1 MPALNNED
9 EVLNQ
14 KEVGVAIGT
23 NVNLQTLEEE
33 EENNGS
39 RKNILYR
46 TNEVP
51 PWHLCILLG
60 LQHFFLM
67 VGTTLSVPYIVT
79 PLLCLQDDDPSR
91 GKIISSIF
99 FVSGIVTLLQTT
111 LGCRLPVIQGATFAF
126 LLPTI
131 AIMNTSFDSCQTYDY
146 ANLTSDEKD
155 EIWMRR
161 MRTIQGAVSVAS
173 VTEVFIGLTGF
184 VGFMASWITPLTIVP
199 TIALMGLSLFRTAA
213 NKASTHWGISLM
225 TASLFVLFS
234 QYLSRF
240 VIPVQRWKNNK
251 FFVAIYKIF
260 TFFPI
265 LSAILISWAVS
276 AILTAFE
283 VFPEDS
289 EARTDNKISLVLNS
303 SWFYVPYPFQ
313 WGIPTVSAS
322 GVIGIIAGILSS
334 VVESIGD
341 YYACSR
347 LAESGPLPEHAIN
360 RGIFI
365 EGIGCIIAGIIGT
378 GNGTTTCSA
387 NIATLRITKVSSR
400 RVIQVAAILMIL
412 CGICTKFASIF
423 ISVPN
428 PIVGGIFLILFG
440 VIASVGL
447 SNLQVIDLNSS
458 RNIFILG
465 VSLFI
470 GLAIP
475 EWLQNNPGSIQTGSP
490 AADQVLLVLLKTSM
504 FVGGMIGF
512 FLDNTVPGTPEER
525 GLTQWNKMEKIP
537 EGSLEKDNKSSVFD
551 LPFGMTFLRRY
562 KIFSLIPLSPTFK
575 AKRR

>member
-1 MPALNNED
+1 MNYMKNT
-9 EVLNQ
+9 VLVQ
-14 KEVGVAIGT
+14 KMLPVGLMVYNTLFFKMKIWGSYSIDDSKYSMNKLFSTAFYHCLMTEAIISE
-23 NVNLQTLEEE
+23 L
-33 EENNGS
+33 
-39 RKNILYR
+39 
-46 TNEVP
+46 
-51 PWHLCILLG
+51 HA
-60 LQHFFLM
+60 HFFLM

-146 ANLTSDEKD
+146 ANLTSFEKD

-161 MRTIQGAVSVAS
+161 MRAIQGAVTVAS
-173 VTEVFIGLTGF
+173 VTEVFIGLTG
-184 VGFMASWITPLTIVP
+184 L
-199 TIALMGLSLFRTAA
+199 LLGLSLFRTAA

-387 NIATLRITKVSSR
+387 NIATLRITK
-400 RVIQVAAILMIL
+400 
-412 CGICTKFASIF
+412 
-423 ISVPN
+423 
-428 PIVGGIFLILFG
+428 
-440 VIASVGL
+440 
-447 SNLQVIDLNSS
+447 
-458 RNIFILG
+458 
-465 VSLFI
+465 
-470 GLAIP
+470 
-475 EWLQNNPGSIQTGSP
+475 WLHNPGSIQTGSP

-512 FLDNTVPGTPEER
+512 FLDNTVPV
-525 GLTQWNKMEKIP
+525 LA
-537 EGSLEKDNKSSVFD
+537 V
-551 LPFGMTFLRRY
+551 
-562 KIFSLIPLSPTFK
+562 
-575 AKRR
+575 